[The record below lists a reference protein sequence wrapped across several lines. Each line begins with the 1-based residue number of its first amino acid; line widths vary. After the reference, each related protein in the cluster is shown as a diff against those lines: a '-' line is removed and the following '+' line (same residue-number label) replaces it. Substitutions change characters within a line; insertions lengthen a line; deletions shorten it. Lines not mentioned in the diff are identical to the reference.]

1 MKQTPKIIGAIIGI
15 IFFIAL
21 ISGFTYAWFTWI
33 SPTINVSGNTT
44 CFDINY
50 VEGNIVTDDL
60 LLIDA
65 NKLITGDQITIKKG
79 MAVTY
84 LNASKNSKCTRLN
97 AKLVIELESN
107 IPNTYYTSG
116 SNENALNYAIVSYD
130 PIAITDVSSTTLDGE
145 SFSILKT
152 GAITASGSS
161 TIYESSLAND
171 GTATNYLIIFYLD
184 GNKINGDI
192 NNQLI
197 NIDIKAWAVQT
208 N

>member
-65 NKLITGDQITIKKG
+65 NKLITGDQITIKK
-79 MAVTY
+79 VW
-84 LNASKNSKCTRLN
+84 
-97 AKLVIELESN
+97 
-107 IPNTYYTSG
+107 
-116 SNENALNYAIVSYD
+116 
-130 PIAITDVSSTTLDGE
+130 
-145 SFSILKT
+145 
-152 GAITASGSS
+152 
-161 TIYESSLAND
+161 
-171 GTATNYLIIFYLD
+171 
-184 GNKINGDI
+184 
-192 NNQLI
+192 Q
-197 NIDIKAWAVQT
+197 
-208 N
+208 